1 MFDALT
7 RLYEGKSINRKMTLR
22 TQLKGVKMQNSKS
35 IQSYFT
41 RVSQI
46 KEQLE
51 AVDEEV
57 ENVEI
62 VMTTLNGLPRT
73 WDSFIQGICAKKKL
87 VKFNRLWEEFSQEES
102 QIAA

>member
-7 RLYEGKSINRKMTLR
+7 KLYEGKKINGKMTLR
-22 TQLKGVKMQNSKS
+22 TQLKNVKIQNSET

-51 AVDEEV
+51 AIEDTVEEAK
-57 ENVEI
+57 I
-62 VMTTLNGLPRT
+62 VMTTLNGL
-73 WDSFIQGICAKKKL
+73 L
-87 VKFNRLWEEFSQEES
+87 RLWESYSRNLFQKKAN
-102 QIAA
+102 QI